1 MDDECE
7 KEDVQ
12 AEVTKFKKRS
22 IPHAGDGQK
31 IYEIDS
37 LLKDYRTHLDFR
49 WLLLLLFAT

>member
-12 AEVTKFKKRS
+12 AEVTKFKKSS

-49 WLLLLLFAT
+49 